1 MLCFYT
7 SECNVHAQFV
17 LAFKLLLL
25 CVFWKENVF
34 DLEIG
39 GEGVGREDIVNDAS
53 HP

>member
-25 CVFWKENVF
+25 CVFWKEIVF

-39 GEGVGREDIVNDAS
+39 GGVEDIVNDVS

>member
-17 LAFKLLLL
+17 LTFKLLLF
-25 CVFWKENVF
+25 CVFWKEIVF

-39 GEGVGREDIVNDAS
+39 GWKGEDIVNDVS